1 MSIVNPIDL
10 LFYNRIG
17 NCTWSDQLVVQ
28 LVIIPAIGIAI
39 EPRTCNIIAITN
51 SYEYNYVHNWKG
63 WLQLLQ
69 LIGINK
75 QCQQSIGRFDS
86 IMLIEL
92 ILTYNQLNATF
103 QLQLRL
109 QLL

>member
-10 LFYNRIG
+10 LFYNRIS
-17 NCTWSDQLVVQ
+17 NCTWGDQLAVQ
-28 LVIIPAIGIAI
+28 LVIIPPIGIAI

-51 SYEYNYVHNWKG
+51 LNEYNYLHNWKG
-63 WLQLLQ
+63 LLQLLQ

-75 QCQQSIGRFDS
+75 QCQQWIGRFDS

-92 ILTYNQLNATF
+92 ILTYNQLT
-103 QLQLRL
+103 
-109 QLL
+109 